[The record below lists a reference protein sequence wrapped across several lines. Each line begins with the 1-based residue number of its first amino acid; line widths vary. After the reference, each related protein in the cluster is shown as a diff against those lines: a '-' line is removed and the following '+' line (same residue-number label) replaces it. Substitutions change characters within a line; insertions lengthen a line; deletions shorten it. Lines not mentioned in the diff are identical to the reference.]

1 VSGLYQLKPR
11 FVARLGT
18 IEDRLVARGIRA
30 DTLTFLSLVPAAV
43 AGTAIVAGAVWHPAW
58 WLLVGPCAL
67 LRMGLNALDGS
78 VARRTGTSHA
88 RGEVHNELV
97 DRAADALMLAP
108 AAVVAPA
115 WLAAVAVAA
124 AWATSLVAV
133 LTQAMTGERAHGGPM
148 GKPDRVL
155 VLSLAAAVAVGAGSV
170 AFTGGLAVIVL
181 GCAVTVVVRVR
192 RLLAAA
198 DQQDGRVD
206 A

>member
-30 DTLTFLSLVPAAV
+30 DTLTFLSLVPAVV
-43 AGTAIVAGAVWHPAW
+43 AGATIVVGAVWHPAW
-58 WLLVGPCAL
+58 WLLVGPGAL
-67 LRMGLNALDGS
+67 LRMALNALDGS

-115 WLAAVAVAA
+115 WLAAAAVAA

-133 LTQAMTGERAHGGPM
+133 LSQAVTGERAHGGPM

-155 VLSLAAAVAVGAGSV
+155 VLSLAGVVAVGVGPV
-170 AFTGGLAVIVL
+170 AFTGGLAVIVT
-181 GCAVTVVVRVR
+181 GCAVTIGVRIR

-198 DQQDGRVD
+198 GRREGRVD